1 MNFKSLQR
9 EVKII
14 HRVPKISKS
23 KSKSK
28 SKVRE
33 ICESETSKTEMEE
46 SRIDFEIS
54 WGDIEDINKTEE
66 NENEFVLGDVIL
78 DVNGNTIEDNNET
91 GNENVKGNVKG
102 KGKGKKGSSMSTSKE
117 PLDSNSNKI
126 NKKSN
131 MLLEV
136 KSVTLAMKAE
146 NGQVSESYFY
156 VAFLFSFLISIS
168 IPHFYPAQFDP

>member
-14 HRVPKISKS
+14 HRVPPKIS

-33 ICESETSKTEMEE
+33 IGGTETSKTEMEE

-54 WGDIEDINKTEE
+54 WGHTEDMNKTEE
-66 NENEFVLGDVIL
+66 TENKCVLGDVIL
-78 DVNGNTIEDNNET
+78 DVSGSAEEGNNET

-117 PLDSNSNKI
+117 LLDSNSNKI
-126 NKKSN
+126 IQKST

-136 KSVTLAMKAE
+136 KSVTLAMKTE
-146 NGQVSESYFY
+146 DGQVSERYF
-156 VAFLFSFLISIS
+156 FSHFIYISVL
-168 IPHFYPAQFDP
+168 HFYLHLYFAHLII

>member
-28 SKVRE
+28 VRE
-33 ICESETSKTEMEE
+33 IGQTETSKTEMEE

-54 WGDIEDINKTEE
+54 WGDTEEINKSEE
-66 NENEFVLGDVIL
+66 TGNKCVLGDVIL
-78 DVNGNTIEDNNET
+78 DVNGNTIEGNNET

-102 KGKGKKGSSMSTSKE
+102 KGKGKKGSNVVTSKGS
-117 PLDSNSNKI
+117 LNSNSNKI

-136 KSVTLAMKAE
+136 KSVTLAMRAE